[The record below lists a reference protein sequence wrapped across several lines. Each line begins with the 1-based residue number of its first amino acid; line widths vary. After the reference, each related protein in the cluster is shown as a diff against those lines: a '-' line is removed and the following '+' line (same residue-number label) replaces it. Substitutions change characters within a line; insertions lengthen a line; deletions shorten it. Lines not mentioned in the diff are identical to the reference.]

1 MHFFDALMPW
11 QPFWLFFF
19 EMAMEAPE
27 PKVVPP
33 RRDKAIPHVVLPR
46 DWSAERLKPWA
57 AKMVPKP
64 PKAPVPKHLL
74 QGRLLKC
81 LANVYNLGKMDSEPA
96 MIAHAREAMSLK
108 VELQTYLK
116 AQQKHGP
123 VAFPTTE
130 AWSRIRFRHSF
141 CCPCDLNSL
150 RSTTR
155 IFWVA
160 CRSGYCQVVPLL
172 VWVFFESPLA

>member
-11 QPFWLFFF
+11 QPFWLFF